1 MSLEID
7 SHAIHSA
14 YDSSALSTVFVNNDT
29 VQELSQSE
37 APIYNAA
44 FEADPGTKRHA
55 ACDECRK
62 RKLKCSGE
70 PTGCSRCIKQ
80 ALTCHFSKQAV
91 MGRPRK
97 KRKTSEEAG
106 TVQARQIQVSVEK
119 PIPDFVGVGGRDNF
133 DSVCPGPVTQYIK
146 RRIPA
151 PAPPFLTQS
160 SLHEQS
166 GSFFGTGS
174 EGTPPT
180 DSPPTPTLFEQ
191 AAYPTDVANWP
202 DFSTMTMLPQIV
214 QDNHPEVSS
223 SSEYSQPVESADANR
238 ALPPTP
244 ACPCLPNIYLTL
256 SSLSTLTSFPISIHT
271 IESLQTAHR
280 TAQSVLYCTICPTKF
295 QSGMQNVMLS
305 GTLLTVLADH
315 WSRVRTASAHD
326 LRHGFTAH
334 GNKSDVSEPP
344 LTEIESFEW
353 RTFAYYLVRANVFGD
368 KLCPLSPHGE
378 PDVHPDEASP
388 EVNLRKLHRLVSTCL
403 SKATPTLQELI
414 EAMERRQCSWHDQI
428 PDTGEFPRPLT
439 DAALHDH
446 IQGISGITHKQ
457 IQQVER
463 AADGHLCLKIVR
475 SVKFLLQTLE
485 TPAPTM

>member
-7 SHAIHSA
+7 PYTMHSA
-14 YDSSALSTVFVNNDT
+14 YGTFAPSNVFANNDT
-29 VQELSQSE
+29 VRELGQSE

-44 FEADPGTKRHA
+44 FEADQGAKRHA

-62 RKLKCSGE
+62 RKMKCSGE
-70 PTGCSRCIKQ
+70 PTGCTRCIKQ

-106 TVQARQIQVSVEK
+106 TVEARQPQVSTEK
-119 PIPDFVGVGGRDNF
+119 SIPDFVGAKARDDF

-146 RRIPA
+146 RRTPA
-151 PAPPFLTQS
+151 PPPPFLTQG
-160 SLHEQS
+160 SLYEQS
-166 GSFFGTGS
+166 GSFLGTGS

-180 DSPPTPTLFEQ
+180 ESPPTPILFEQ

-214 QDNHPEVSS
+214 QDNHPEASS
-223 SSEYSQPVESADANR
+223 SSEHSQSVDSIDALR
-238 ALPPTP
+238 VLPPTP
-244 ACPCLPNIYLTL
+244 ACPCLPNLYLTL

-315 WSRVRTASAHD
+315 WNRVRTASAHELRSGFITHANNGD
-326 LRHGFTAH
+326 LL
-334 GNKSDVSEPP
+334 EPP
-344 LTEIESFEW
+344 LTEIESLEW
-353 RTFAYYLVRANVFGD
+353 RTFAYHLLRANVFGD
-368 KLCPLSPHGE
+368 RSYPLSSPGE
-378 PDVHPDEASP
+378 QEVRPDEASP
-388 EVNLRKLHRLVSTCL
+388 SELLQELQHLASVSL
-403 SKATPTLQELI
+403 PKSTPTLQELI
-414 EAMERRQCSWHDQI
+414 QAMDRRQSSWHSQI
-428 PDTGEFPRPLT
+428 PDTGEFPKPLT
-439 DAALHDH
+439 EAPLHDH
-446 IQGISGITHKQ
+446 MQGMSGLTREQ
-457 IQQVER
+457 IHEVEK

-475 SVKFLLQTLE
+475 SVKLLLQTLE
-485 TPAPTM
+485 MPAPTM